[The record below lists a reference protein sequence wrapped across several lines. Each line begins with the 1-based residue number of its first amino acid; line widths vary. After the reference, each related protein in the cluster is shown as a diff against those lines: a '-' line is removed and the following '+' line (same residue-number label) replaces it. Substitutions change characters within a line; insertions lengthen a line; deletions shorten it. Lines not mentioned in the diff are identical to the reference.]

1 MSFEQYVPV
10 SNSEMLYAIIFGAVL
25 ITGLAFAIFGL
36 MFRDTM
42 KSMHLIPSLV
52 IFGVIGGLAGGFFGL
67 SAHQTENALIFQA
80 NVAQKYAVD
89 EVKFPPNSNQKIKED
104 KKPTDKGE
112 QSVMLIVEGKEYPA
126 VLTQDE
132 KTNEPTF
139 KNPET
144 NEPLNEFLR

>member
-10 SNSEMLYAIIFGAVL
+10 SNSEMLYAIIFGSVL
-25 ITGLAFAIFGL
+25 ITGLAFA
-36 MFRDTM
+36 
-42 KSMHLIPSLV
+42 

-89 EVKFPPNSNQKIKED
+89 EVKFPPNSNRKIKED

-112 QSVMLIVEGKEYPA
+112 QSVILIVEGKEYPA